1 MERGRLRVGDL
12 ILLKQSKG
20 NEGWLS
26 ADGIIDLDSHLSPSA
41 TLENSLWQVTVQ
53 NQYSATTELEH
64 ALYLSQLDQSSSSPP
79 LPLISSTSITDLTSP
94 STSSQQL
101 NLILEKDSRLNQLNR
116 TAYNEKKLNKKL
128 MNMKIGKAIS
138 FGDVIQLLHIKS
150 QKFLTVSPY
159 LLAKHER
166 ENLRVYLKEDGDSM
180 SWFELMPRYKYDK
193 EGQPV
198 ANGNECLIRV
208 HERSSD
214 YLHTSKKNFL
224 STSGEDHHEINC
236 SLESSVWTISIY
248 QSANQM
254 KSNALL
260 SGHLVTFHEPET
272 STYLQIEP
280 EIPSSLS
287 SSAKST
293 SSRRRVMMSESV
305 HLSLNTSSS
314 SASSLQS
321 IQNIGTQFLWQ
332 IESLDLLAGGV
343 LHHSVGKYIFK
354 NINTDLYLKLDS
366 HGIFAVKHRIQATH
380 FEIIVPYQMS
390 YGQIIP
396 DGTLTQI
403 TDSGRTIGFCL
414 NSYGVFELGSCLLSD
429 RMTLSFQISS
439 KLQKQLSY
447 QIYVGREASHIL
459 KQFHAHLISVHHTLT
474 VTHGINTFSINLIT
488 DENLLKYFIQIESNI
503 KELIVCLDYLK
514 SYLQYSS
521 SSSGSNLIM
530 NSSLTSLAEEDE
542 GFNKERN
549 QQTKASSEFEKN
561 VLGNQK
567 EKMITIRQVM
577 MREQG
582 VLDILLAIVDL
593 LRYQE
598 EDIHLSY
605 VGLLRHSY
613 SIPNLNSSNLNR
625 QNLFMPPEII
635 FKKKSTKNLPQP
647 RSRSNLGDDTTI
659 DKDLCRLCLHV
670 LFLALNNNQL
680 NQMYV
685 ADKFTVL
692 LNQVKYQEYAVTCV
706 REMLRDNRQMLQ
718 TKVMISLSFTRR
730 ATHSSTHSPLSLSVL
745 CFMICRSLI
754 VR

>member
-26 ADGIIDLDSHLSPSA
+26 ADGIIELESHLSPSA

-64 ALYLSQLDQSSSSPP
+64 ALYLSQIDQPPPPPSSVALPSAISSS
-79 LPLISSTSITDLTSP
+79 SITDLTSQ
-94 STSSQQL
+94 TT
-101 NLILEKDSRLNQLNR
+101 NLLENDSRFNQLNR

-138 FGDVIQLLHIKS
+138 FGDVIQLLHVKS
-150 QKFLTVSPY
+150 QKFLTVSPF

-166 ENLRVYLKEDGDSM
+166 ENLRVYLKEDGDPM

-198 ANGNECLIRV
+198 ANGNECLIRI
-208 HERSSD
+208 HERASD
-214 YLHTSKKNFL
+214 YIHTSKKSFSS
-224 STSGEDHHEINC
+224 STGSENHEINC

-248 QSANQM
+248 QSANNM
-254 KSNALL
+254 KSNSLL
-260 SGHLVTFHEPET
+260 CGNLVTLHEPET
-272 STYLQIEP
+272 STYLQIQP
-280 EIPSSLS
+280 DTPSSS
-287 SSAKST
+287 SSPTDTISL
-293 SSRRRVMMSESV
+293 SSRRRVIMSESV
-305 HLSLNTSSS
+305 HLSLT
-314 SASSLQS
+314 ASPQS

-332 IESLDLLAGGV
+332 IESIDLLTGGI
-343 LHHSVGKYIFK
+343 LQHSVGKYILK

-366 HGIFAVKHRIQATH
+366 DGIFAIKNRQQCTH
-380 FEIIVPYQMS
+380 FEMIVPYQMT

-403 TDSGRTIGFCL
+403 TDNGRTIGLCL
-414 NSYGVFELGSCLLSD
+414 NSSGVFELGSCLLSD

-447 QIYVGREASHIL
+447 QIYVGREAAMIL
-459 KQFHAHLISVHHTLT
+459 KQFHSHLLQVHHTLT
-474 VTHGINTFSINLIT
+474 TRHGINTFSINLIT
-488 DENLLKYFIQIESNI
+488 EDNLLKLFTLIESDV
-503 KELIVCLDYLK
+503 KEIIVCLDYLK
-514 SYLQYSS
+514 SYLLYSDSS
-521 SSSGSNLIM
+521 SSA
-530 NSSLTSLAEEDE
+530 SSFSVLDMDEEE
-542 GFNKERN
+542 QIKRERN
-549 QQTKASSEFEKN
+549 QQTKASSEIEKN

-567 EKMITIRQVM
+567 ERVITIRQIM

-582 VLDILLAIVDL
+582 VLDLLLAIIDL
-593 LRYQE
+593 FGSQEE

-613 SIPNLNSSNLNR
+613 ATPTSSSPVSR
-625 QNLFMPPEII
+625 HPPDGIS
-635 FKKKSTKNLPQP
+635 KKKSAKSLPQP
-647 RSRSNLGDDTTI
+647 RTRSNLSDEATI
-659 DKDLCRLCLHV
+659 DKDLSRMCLQV
-670 LFLALNNNQL
+670 LFLALNNNHL

-718 TKVMISLSFTRR
+718 TKVE
-730 ATHSSTHSPLSLSVL
+730 
-745 CFMICRSLI
+745 
-754 VR
+754 